1 MEGEPHGISD
11 LCWSIFRC
19 TDAWDY
25 QRSIDWNHPFF
36 FRDDYPDIQAFQR
49 LSWDSAGTPAFPGSE
64 RKRSDPCD

>member
-11 LCWSIFRC
+11 LHRSIFRC

-36 FRDDYPDIQAFQR
+36 FRDDYPDI
-49 LSWDSAGTPAFPGSE
+49 
-64 RKRSDPCD
+64 